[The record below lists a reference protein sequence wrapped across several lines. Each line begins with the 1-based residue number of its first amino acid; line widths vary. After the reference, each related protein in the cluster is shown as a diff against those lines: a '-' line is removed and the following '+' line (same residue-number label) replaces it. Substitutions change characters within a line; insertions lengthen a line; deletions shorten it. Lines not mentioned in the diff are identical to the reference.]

1 MWQRRDFLKMAGAG
15 FAAGLMPQG
24 ALALERADLVLV
36 SACQKSDG
44 DYAAALLDETGGLI
58 ATVDLPGR
66 GHDVTQCRTTGRLV
80 VFARRPGTFAIV
92 LSPKGET
99 LATITSVPGRHFFG
113 HGVFSPDGK
122 LLYATENDYDAARGV
137 IGVYDATDGFQ
148 RVGEFESNGIGPH
161 DLTLSADGRV
171 MCIAN
176 GGIETHPDFGR
187 QKLNIPIMQPNLT
200 FIDPVHGDVIATQ
213 ALDQDLHQLS
223 LRHLAPGADGT
234 VWVGG
239 QYQGAPDRLVPLVAR
254 AGPDLALDFAPIADP
269 VLAKLSN
276 YVGSVA
282 ANAEGDRVMVT
293 SPVGGT
299 ALVLD
304 GNGAVLAEQSLASVC
319 GAASAQGGFYRSTG
333 EGQLIDAADRV
344 VSEPVKFDNH
354 LYAAAG

>member
-1 MWQRRDFLKMAGAG
+1 MWQRRDFLKMAGTG

-24 ALALERADLVLV
+24 ALALERSELVLV
-36 SACQKSDG
+36 SACQKPDG
-44 DYAAALLDETGGLI
+44 DYAAVLLDEAGGLI

-66 GHDVTQCRTTGRLV
+66 GHDVTQCPATERLV
-80 VFARRPGTFAIV
+80 VFARRPGTFAVV
-92 LSPKGET
+92 LSSKGDT
-99 LATITSVPGRHFFG
+99 LAKIHAMPGRHFYG

-137 IGVYDATDGFQ
+137 IGVYDATNRFQ

-187 QKLNIPIMQPNLT
+187 QKLNIPFMEPNLT
-200 FIDPVHGDVIATQ
+200 FIDPVHGEVIATQ
-213 ALDQDLHQLS
+213 ALSRDLHQLS

-282 ANAEGDRVMVT
+282 ANAQGDRIMVT

-304 GNGAVLAEQSLASVC
+304 GDGTVLAEQSLVSVC
-319 GAASAQGGFYRSTG
+319 GTASARRGFYRTTG
-333 EGQLIDAADRV
+333 EGQFIDAEGRA
-344 VSEPVKFDNH
+344 VSASVLFDNH
-354 LYAAAG
+354 LFAAQG